1 MKIGYLQNDPIFGEK
16 KKNFEDVRQLIK
28 SIKTDLL
35 VLPELF
41 ATGYTFT
48 SAEEA
53 KNLAEK
59 KRWSNCNLFKRNL
72 VTD

>member
-16 KKNFEDVRQLIK
+16 NKNFEDIGQLIK
-28 SIKTDLL
+28 NLKTDLL

-48 SAEEA
+48 SAEESR
-53 KNLAEK
+53 NLAEK
-59 KRWSNCNLFKRNL
+59 KMEQLQLF
-72 VTD
+72 